1 MPKQP
6 ENPPAAHGDRDRA
19 AGPPGDRGTSRGDP
33 DVDDPARA
41 IAAEVELRSSA
52 FTDHTF
58 IPDRYSLHMGN
69 ISPPLE
75 WGRLPDAAEEL
86 ALLCS
91 DPDAPSGT
99 FTHWVL
105 SNIAPDTT
113 GADEGGVP
121 AGSHIG
127 RNGFGELGW
136 SGPAPPIGDEP
147 HRYFFR
153 LYAADRPLGLAEGAN
168 ADDLL
173 AALDGH
179 TLATGNLVGIFGR

>member
-1 MPKQP
+1 MPKP
-6 ENPPAAHGDRDRA
+6 GSHSYHVKRTRLRSDHDDHGLPDQH
-19 AGPPGDRGTSRGDP
+19 AGR
-33 DVDDPARA
+33 
-41 IAAEVELRSSA
+41 AAEVELRSSA
-52 FTDHTF
+52 FTGHTF
-58 IPDRYSLHMGN
+58 IPDRHSLHMGN

-75 WGRLPDAAEEL
+75 WGGLPEGTEEL

-91 DPDAPSGT
+91 DPDTSGGT

-105 SNIAPDTT
+105 SNIAPDST

-121 AGSHIG
+121 VGSHIG

-173 AALDGH
+173 AAVDGH
-179 TLATGNLVGIFGR
+179 ILATGNLVGIFGR